1 MEGNQMALKKGIY
14 RINGIERTVIADE
27 NESMSDVLRRIGLTG
42 VKVGCGTGMCGACTV
57 IVNGEPVRSCVK
69 KWKNVEE
76 FTEITTI
83 EGIGTAASPHPLQL
97 SWVKHGAIQCGFCTP
112 GFILSAKAL
121 LDQNPSPAREEVRDW
136 FTKNK
141 NLCRCTGYKQL
152 VDAVMEAAEVLR
164 GEKDIKC
171 LKTGNGD
178 IYDKTYHGRYPRPT
192 ALGKALGIVDYGRD
206 VSQKMPEGT
215 LRVAVT
221 WPEYPHALI
230 KSIDTSVA
238 ETMPGVERVI
248 TAADIRGTNDLGAFT
263 SHRRTKIKNS
273 KVIVLAEG
281 KVRRL
286 GDPIALV
293 AADTEEHARAA
304 AARVA
309 VTYEVLPEYKN
320 ALEASAK
327 GTVSINGDD
336 TPNVFFG
343 APLFKGEDTEKYF
356 LMAED
361 PDSDYVKV
369 EASFKTTPEPHLALE
384 PIHVQSYFDE
394 EGMLT
399 IHYKDQ
405 TPHTNVGRIAGA
417 LGLPKEKVRIVM
429 NPSGSAFGYAM
440 IPNASAMTGLVTLL
454 TGRPASMDLTYA
466 ETQKFTGKRA
476 PAYFNAGLVANKKTG
491 KLEAMQMHC
500 LLDLGSQIWKGP
512 DLALKLTSFEGVH
525 YQIPNL
531 KGLFS
536 TGLSNRAFCVQYRG
550 YGAPQIYTANE
561 SLIDMM
567 AEKLRL
573 DPFEFRLLN
582 IVQPGD
588 TQPHEWP
595 YNVYPHEKLLEIIRP
610 YYEEAKAWKKEPVSG
625 KKRGVGLAFG
635 GYHVSYPGGEHS
647 DIEFRLEKDGTVTF
661 LNGWPDMGQCA
672 DVGAFGIACH
682 ALEPLGFTPDQI
694 RLYMNDTK
702 KVPDTGMAAGSRS
715 HFVVTN
721 ACEDGAKKLAA
732 ILFREDGS
740 RRTYEEIVAEGLPVT
755 VTGQYREANTVPWS
769 EDDGHGK
776 LPLEMNYSLY
786 MMTVEVDEKT
796 GKTEVIKVV
805 AAADNGVVGNYNSL
819 DGQAFGGI
827 MHSIGFALREDYNEH
842 GKKYE
847 TILGCG
853 FSECKD
859 VPDDMTVIYYEENP
873 REKSPYG
880 ASGASEGF
888 QSGAHAAVLNA
899 IADATGVRIYELPAT
914 PEKVLAGM
922 QGTAEAKDPY
932 DWGEDFS
939 NELERIRRNPVMDEK
954 KSGYDVDSI

>member
-1 MEGNQMALKKGIY
+1 MALTKGVYI
-14 RINGIERTVIADE
+14 INGVERTVIADE
-27 NESMSDVLRRIGLTG
+27 NESMADVLRRIGLTG

-76 FTEITTI
+76 MTEITTI
-83 EGIGTAASPHPLQL
+83 EGLGTASNPHPLQL
-97 SWVKHGAIQCGFCTP
+97 AWVKHGAIQCGFCTP

-121 LDQNPSPAREEVRDW
+121 LDKNPSPERQEVRDW

-152 VDAVMEAAEVLR
+152 VDAVMDAASVMR
-164 GEKDIKC
+164 GENDIRT
-171 LKTGNGD
+171 LKLGNHD
-178 IYDKTYHGRYPRPT
+178 IYDRVYHGRYPRPT

-206 VSQKMPEGT
+206 VSEKMPKGT
-215 LRVAVT
+215 LQLAVT
-221 WPEYPHALI
+221 WPETAHALI
-230 KSIDTSVA
+230 KAIDTSEA
-238 ETMPGVERVI
+238 EIMPGVERVV
-248 TAADIRGTNDLGAFT
+248 TAKDIQGTNDLGAFT
-263 SHRRTKIKNS
+263 SHKRTKIKNS
-273 KVIVLAEG
+273 KVVVLAEG

-286 GDPIALV
+286 GDPVAIV

-304 AARVA
+304 AAKVK
-309 VTYEVLPEYKN
+309 VTWEILPEYKD
-320 ALEASAK
+320 ALEASAE
-327 GTVSINGDD
+327 GAVSVNGDG

-343 APLFKGEDTEKYF
+343 APLFKGTDTDRLFK
-356 LMAED
+356 LAED
-361 PDSDYVKV
+361 SESDYVKV
-369 EASFKTTPEPHLALE
+369 ESSFKTTPEPHLALE

-394 EGMLT
+394 DGMLT

-454 TGRPASMDLTYA
+454 TGKPAVLNLNYA

-491 KLEAMQMHC
+491 KLEAMKMHC
-500 LLDLGSQIWKGP
+500 LLDIGSQIWKGP

-525 YQIPNL
+525 YNIPNL

-567 AEKLRL
+567 AEKLGM
-573 DPFEFRLLN
+573 DPLEFRERN
-582 IVQPGD
+582 IVHEGD
-588 TQPHEWP
+588 TQPHCWP
-595 YNVYPHEKLLEIIRP
+595 YNVYPQQQLIDIIRP
-610 YYEEAKAWKKEPVSG
+610 FYEEAKKWKAEAVPG
-625 KKRGVGLAFG
+625 KKKGIGLAFG

-647 DIEFRLEKDGTVTF
+647 DVQLRLEPDGSVTF

-672 DVGAFGIACH
+672 DAGAFGIACH
-682 ALEPLGFTPDQI
+682 SLEPYGFTPDMVH
-694 RLYMNDTK
+694 LYMNDTK

-715 HFVVTN
+715 HLVVSN
-721 ACEDGAKKLAA
+721 ACVDGAKKLAKV
-732 ILFREDGS
+732 LFREDGTK
-740 RRTYEEIVAEGLPVT
+740 RTYEEIVAEGLPT
-755 VTGQYREANTVPWS
+755 IFDGHYRETETVPWS
-769 EDDGHGK
+769 EDNGHGK

-786 MMTVEVDEKT
+786 LMTVEVDEKT
-796 GKTEVIKVV
+796 GKTEVVKVT
-805 AAADNGVVGNYNSL
+805 AAADNGVVGNFNSL

-847 TILGCG
+847 TLLGCG
-853 FSECKD
+853 FSQCND
-859 VPDDMTVIYYEENP
+859 IPDDMNVIYYEGNP
-873 REKSPYG
+873 REKSPFG

-888 QSGAHAAVLNA
+888 QSGAHVAVLNA
-899 IADATGVRIYELPAT
+899 IADATGVRIHELPAT
-914 PEKVLAGM
+914 PEKVLCGM
-922 QGTAEAKDPY
+922 QGNPETVTPY
-932 DWGEDFS
+932 DWGEDFDA
-939 NELERIRRNPVMDEK
+939 ELERIKANPVMNAG
-954 KSGYDVDSI
+954 KSAEYDVDSI